1 MKKIKVKVDIK
12 PLFSGDVIRGVGVYT
27 AQLIFHLKRLK
38 EIELVEKDFDIIHYP
53 YFNPFFLTLSISR
66 ETKTVVTIHDLIP
79 LIYPKHYPPGIK
91 GNIKFLIQKFLISK
105 MDAIITVSETSK
117 KDIVRFLGVPAE
129 KIFVTYE
136 AAGEIF
142 KPITNHQSLVTVQKR
157 YRLPDRFVLYVGDI
171 NYNKNIPALVEACK
185 IINTPLVIVG
195 KQAMDLEN
203 MNLNHPELSH
213 LTNHRS
219 LITNHSLRLGYVPD
233 EDLVKIFNLATVY
246 CQPSFYEG
254 FGLPMVQAFACGVPV
269 VASKTQALVEIGDD
283 AAIFVDPQSPKD
295 IAAGIKR
302 VIENTNLRRE
312 LIEKG
317 LRRIT
322 EFSWDK
328 TAKETVS
335 VYRKIIGE

>member
-1 MKKIKVKVDIK
+1 MKKIKVKVNTR
-12 PLFSGDVIRGVGVYT
+12 PLFSGDVVRGVGFYT
-27 AQLIFHLKRLK
+27 VQLISHLKKLK
-38 EIELVEKDFDIIHYP
+38 EVELVEKGFDIIHYP
-53 YFNPFFLTLSISR
+53 YFNPFFLTLPVGNNV
-66 ETKTVVTIHDLIP
+66 KTVVTIHDLIP

-91 GNIKFLIQKFLISK
+91 GNIKFLIQKLLISK

-129 KIFVTYE
+129 KIFVIYE

-142 KPITNHQSLVTVQKR
+142 KPVTSHQSLVTVQNR
-157 YRLPDRFVLYVGDI
+157 YKLPSNFVLFVGDI

-185 IINTPLVIVG
+185 MINVPLVIVG
-195 KQAMDLEN
+195 KQALELEKMD
-203 MNLNHPELSH
+203 LNHPELSH
-213 LTNHRS
+213 LTVHRS
-219 LITNHSLRLGYVPD
+219 LLTGHSLRLGYVPD

-254 FGLPMVQAFACGVPV
+254 FGLPVVQAFACGTPV
-269 VASKTQALVEIGDD
+269 VASKTQALVEVADD

-317 LRRIT
+317 FRRIT